1 MASLPPLNATSLAL
15 QICLFPTSQS
25 SADGANS
32 PLRSPDRLAIPDEV
46 KSDSAIAQPG
56 APPRAGTV
64 EAWALEF
71 VLAADM
77 ETKLAPREP
86 PAAQLDSSWCDDG
99 IERRLPAPGR
109 PANLRLVARGERTK
123 GAQALRRPEER
134 ARLLHTFAH
143 HELQAAELFAWAI
156 LAFPRAPR
164 AFRAGLLRLCLEELS
179 HLRLYA
185 AHMRALGL
193 AYGDLPVRDWFW
205 SRVAACPDALSFV
218 ALQGLG
224 LEGANLEHS
233 ARFAALFRAAGDE
246 AGAKALE
253 LVERDEIG
261 HVAFARYWFERFS
274 GSSLD
279 FQRWENALPPPLT
292 PALFRGTPLNRAA
305 RAQAGMD
312 QRFLDA
318 LDAMAPAAS
327 PSPRRAR

>member
-1 MASLPPLNATSLAL
+1 MWPAA
-15 QICLFPTSQS
+15 
-25 SADGANS
+25 
-32 PLRSPDRLAIPDEV
+32 LAIPEIV
-46 KSDSAIAQPG
+46 IRQPATDLAG
-56 APPRAGTV
+56 AAPRAGTI
-64 EAWALEF
+64 EAWALEL
-71 VLAADM
+71 VLSSDL
-77 ETKLAPREP
+77 ESKLAPRDP
-86 PAAQLDSSWCDDG
+86 PVPQLDSSWCDAG
-99 IERRLPAPGR
+99 FERRLSAPGR
-109 PANLRLVARGERTK
+109 PATLRLVARGERTK
-123 GAQALRRPEER
+123 GAEALRRPEER

-185 AHMRALGL
+185 AHMRTLGL

-205 SRVAACPDALSFV
+205 SRVAACRDPLAFV

-274 GSSLD
+274 GASLD
-279 FQRWENALPPPLT
+279 FQRWELALPPPLT
-292 PALFRGTPLNRAA
+292 PALFRGTPLNRSA

-318 LDAMAPAAS
+318 LEATAPASS

>member
-1 MASLPPLNATSLAL
+1 VSSIPPCLP
-15 QICLFPTSQS
+15 SQ
-25 SADGANS
+25 
-32 PLRSPDRLAIPDEV
+32 P
-46 KSDSAIAQPG
+46 
-56 APPRAGTV
+56 PPRAGTV
-64 EAWALEF
+64 ESWALDF
-71 VLAADM
+71 ILAVDLEA
-77 ETKLAPREP
+77 KLAPPEP
-86 PAAQLDSSWCDDG
+86 PSTQTDASWSDDG
-99 IERRLPAPGR
+99 IERRLAAPGR
-109 PANLRLVARGERTK
+109 PACLRLVARGERTK
-123 GAQALRRPEER
+123 GATALRRPLER

-185 AHMRALGL
+185 RHMQTLGL

-233 ARFAALFRAAGDE
+233 ARFAGLFRAAGDE
-246 AGAKALE
+246 AGARALE

-274 GSSLD
+274 GANLD
-279 FQRWENALPPPLT
+279 FQRWESALPPPLT

-312 QRFLDA
+312 ERFLDA
-318 LDAMAPAAS
+318 LDATAPALAAS
-327 PSPRRAR
+327 PRRGR

>member
-1 MASLPPLNATSLAL
+1 MTS
-15 QICLFPTSQS
+15 
-25 SADGANS
+25 
-32 PLRSPDRLAIPDEV
+32 
-46 KSDSAIAQPG
+46 
-56 APPRAGTV
+56 PPRAGTI
-64 EAWALEF
+64 ERWALDF
-71 VLAADM
+71 ILAVELEA
-77 ETKLAPREP
+77 KIAPPEP
-86 PAAQLDSSWCDDG
+86 PSPQSDSAWCDDEL
-99 IERRLPAPGR
+99 ERRVAAPGR
-109 PANLRLVARGERTK
+109 PATLRLVTRGERTK
-123 GAQALRRPEER
+123 GAQALRRPQER

-156 LAFPRAPR
+156 LAFPRTPR
-164 AFRAGLLRLCLEELS
+164 AWRAGLLRLCLEELS

-185 AHMRALGL
+185 AHMRTLGL

-274 GSSLD
+274 GASLD

-318 LDAMAPAAS
+318 LDATAPALQ